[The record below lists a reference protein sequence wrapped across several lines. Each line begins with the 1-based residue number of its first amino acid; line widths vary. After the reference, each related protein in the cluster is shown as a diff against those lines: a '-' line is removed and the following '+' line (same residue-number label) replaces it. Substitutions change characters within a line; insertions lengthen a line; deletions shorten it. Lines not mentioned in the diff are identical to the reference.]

1 MEEQFLRF
9 PLVGKQ
15 IIDQLSNDSMTM
27 CREVNNQWKQFID
40 FYDMPWIRITDMYS
54 IDRFGNGP
62 LHVAAYTGQ
71 HDIFVGLALN
81 GDINPKNE
89 DGVTPLHLSAQ
100 MVLIHLWSLPCNLK
114 CLFLVYL
121 GDG

>member
-9 PLVGKQ
+9 PLIGKQ
-15 IIDQLSNDSMTM
+15 ILDQLSNDRMTM
-27 CREVNNQWKQFID
+27 CREVNNHWKEFID
-40 FYDMPWIRITDMYS
+40 FYDMPWIRITELKFGIVNSELYS
-54 IDRFGNGP
+54 IDRFGTGP

-71 HDIFVGLALN
+71 HDIFVDLSLN

-100 MVLIHLWSLPCNLK
+100 MVYTCGVCHVI
-114 CLFLVYL
+114 
-121 GDG
+121 

>member
-15 IIDQLSNDSMTM
+15 ILDQLSDDRMTM
-27 CREVNNQWKQFID
+27 CREVNNQWKEFID
-40 FYDMPWIRITDMYS
+40 FYDMPWIRITELYS
-54 IDRFGNGP
+54 IDRFQDEA
-62 LHVAAYTGQ
+62 LHVAAYTRQ
-71 HDIFVGLALN
+71 HDIFVDLSLN
-81 GDINPKNE
+81 TDLHPKND
-89 DGVTPLHLSAQ
+89 DGITPLHLSAQ
-100 MVLIHLWSLPCNLK
+100 MVHLWSLPCNLK